1 MSRYAMVGARTG
13 ELLTYQGQ
21 VIVHGNK
28 NELQFLV
35 PKARVVRV
43 TDGDLGQ
50 PWMWLKDHPGMAKVQ
65 FPLRRQDFP
74 GG

>member
-1 MSRYAMVGARTG
+1 MVGARTG

-21 VIVHGNK
+21 VLVHDNK
-28 NELQFLV
+28 AELEFLV

-50 PWMWLKDHPGMAKVQ
+50 PVLELRHHPGMAKVQ